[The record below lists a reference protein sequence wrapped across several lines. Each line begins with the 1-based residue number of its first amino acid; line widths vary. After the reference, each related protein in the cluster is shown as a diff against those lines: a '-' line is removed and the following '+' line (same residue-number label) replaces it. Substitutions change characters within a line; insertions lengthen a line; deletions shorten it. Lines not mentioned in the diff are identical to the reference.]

1 MQFECHYYAT
11 HIFFV
16 CVWGVLFST
25 SWHQL
30 CLQQDGMTPLHIA
43 AKNGHVDVVVA
54 LLEGKANVA
63 ATEKVQEQWGV
74 RDCGTLAFCLL

>member
-1 MQFECHYYAT
+1 
-11 HIFFV
+11 
-16 CVWGVLFST
+16 
-25 SWHQL
+25 
-30 CLQQDGMTPLHIA
+30 MTPLHIA